1 MIDNNNN
8 YNFKKELNIFTINVN
23 KLEYRQKRHQ
33 INKVIVYFIF
43 NR

>member
-1 MIDNNNN
+1 MKDNNNI

-23 KLEYRQKRHQ
+23 YLEYRQKRHQ
-33 INKVIVYFIF
+33 INKDKVYFIF